1 MKFQKISF
9 KNKNGDLLSGRLD
22 LPIDNLPIA
31 YALFAHCFTCSKNLK
46 ALVNISNAL
55 NMAGIAVFRFDFTGL
70 GESEGDF
77 ANTNFSSNVADLVAA
92 ANYLKEQFQSPKIL
106 IGHSLGGAAILQ
118 AAAQIESA
126 ESVVTI
132 AAPCSPNHVA
142 HLLESNREEIEQ
154 KGEAQV
160 VLAGK
165 KFNIKKQFLDDLD
178 QHKMQETIRKIRK
191 AMLIFHSPVDK
202 IVGIE
207 NATWIFQAAMHPK
220 SFISLDKADHMLTD
234 PSDSLYVGSVM
245 AAWARK
251 YISIPKR
258 AGKPLD
264 AEGNQVIVRTGKS
277 GFRTEVKAG
286 EHALLADEPEKYGG
300 KDTGPNPYD
309 YLVTALGACT
319 SMTLRMYADHKKWPL
334 DSITV
339 RLNHSKIHA
348 ADCGDCESK
357 EGKIDVIEREIDVE
371 GELDDQQRQR
381 LLEIADKCPVHRTL
395 HGEVKVRSKLKA

>member
-300 KDTGPNPYD
+300 TDTGPNPYD